1 MVKEQFKHEHKVD
14 EDETRF
20 RFNTSGRRETSISI
34 DFERFPQGKWALSK
48 ETAHHK
54 VHDTLVKSSLLQL
67 LS

>member
-20 RFNTSGRRETSISI
+20 RFDTSGRRETSISI
-34 DFERFPQGKWALSK
+34 GFERFPQGNWALS
-48 ETAHHK
+48 ETAYQK
-54 VHDTLVKSSLLQL
+54 VHDTWVKGYLLQL